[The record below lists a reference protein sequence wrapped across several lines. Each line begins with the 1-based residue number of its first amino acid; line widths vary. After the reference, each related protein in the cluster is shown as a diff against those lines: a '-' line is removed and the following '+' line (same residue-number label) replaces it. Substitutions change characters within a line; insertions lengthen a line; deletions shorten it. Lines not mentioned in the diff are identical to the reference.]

1 MGVIFCLSNQTGYS
15 LLSIDETGKTALHYG
30 ARFGHKEIVK
40 FIISSAPS
48 PILDMVDEEKGKMIK
63 QYTSFIEHLIIKY
76 IIKYIIYNKILCSQ
90 IIVR

>member
-1 MGVIFCLSNQTGYS
+1 MLKQKLGTLSDDNIIRVRLVLHRHDMGVIFCLSNQTGYS

-63 QYTSFIEHLIIKY
+63 
-76 IIKYIIYNKILCSQ
+76 
-90 IIVR
+90 